1 MMHFHCLK
9 MYRNAILRQKNEN
22 EFKVQLLKK
31 SKNQKINIP
40 FLRLELIFLNPLMGL
55 QKVSHIY
62 TYNLCICIIHFMY
75 FG

>member
-1 MMHFHCLK
+1 

-62 TYNLCICIIHFMY
+62 TYNLLYYSFYVLWIDERL
-75 FG
+75 G